1 MNKNLLLFRVVEVP
15 RAISSALVHFVLH
28 AANNQRSR
36 NLIVQDFVKGVC
48 KYELKR
54 LKCCGLNYMQ
64 RQELVDPVA
73 NRPTLQITAFRLYS
87 HSIPPIF
94 VIKSMPKCRVLKR
107 IDGQWC
113 FLVASSQC
121 WYIGFYI
128 RSLRDNLAQM
138 GMRATDF
145 YNNQGVSYGGEGV
158 RLQGEWQQSM
168 ECGHQTQ

>member
-1 MNKNLLLFRVVEVP
+1 MPSLMNKNLRLFRVVEVP

-113 FLVASSQC
+113 LFWLRQVNVGILVVILEA
-121 WYIGFYI
+121 
-128 RSLRDNLAQM
+128 
-138 GMRATDF
+138 
-145 YNNQGVSYGGEGV
+145 YGT
-158 RLQGEWQQSM
+158 
-168 ECGHQTQ
+168 TQLKWV